1 MASSMDGV
9 MDNQLRVAVMT
20 MRCTTPDSATWGFG
34 NGLNTEMHGIR
45 RPCPRNSIGSRQ
57 DVDTTSDEISRT
69 MMPKTSRWTDGIISP
84 RGLMGHVLYGD
95 GVAIDREDEG
105 CSASSLGY
113 VHTSHGRYAS
123 AHATR
128 STGCRTRSMMRTRH
142 LVHGRYPSP
151 VFRSTWIPP

>member
-84 RGLMGHVLYGD
+84 RGLRDHVLMEM
-95 GVAIDREDEG
+95 A
-105 CSASSLGY
+105 
-113 VHTSHGRYAS
+113 
-123 AHATR
+123 
-128 STGCRTRSMMRTRH
+128 
-142 LVHGRYPSP
+142 
-151 VFRSTWIPP
+151 

>member
-84 RGLMGHVLYGD
+84 RGLRDHVLVVMATARTIQGGRGQGAVLHEWKDSGYEH
-95 GVAIDREDEG
+95 VANEQD
-105 CSASSLGY
+105 
-113 VHTSHGRYAS
+113 TS
-123 AHATR
+123 
-128 STGCRTRSMMRTRH
+128 
-142 LVHGRYPSP
+142 
-151 VFRSTWIPP
+151 